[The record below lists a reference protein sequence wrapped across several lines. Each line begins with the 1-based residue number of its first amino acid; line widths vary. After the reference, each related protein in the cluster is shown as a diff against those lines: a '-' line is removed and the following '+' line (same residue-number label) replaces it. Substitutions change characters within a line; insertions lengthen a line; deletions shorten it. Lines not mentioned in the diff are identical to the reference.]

1 MIGKLF
7 KYLII
12 LILLSIVALAAV
24 PLNSYYNHVSDWIKP
39 LRLEGISGSA
49 IKGSAEQASYA
60 GLPLGAMDWFLRPTS
75 WKSMGG
81 RFELKTDQYL
91 LGFTMS
97 KRTDGFLEL
106 ENLRGHLD
114 WGLIAPYL
122 QLNYGNLEGDI
133 RLDIPQLIYGVQNG
147 VDRAEGKVVLNNLKL
162 SQYPQKELGE
172 VYMDIT
178 TKTIGQIVGQ
188 ISSDSPIM
196 QVSGT
201 LFVQPHRWQLNVDII
216 PNPGEYE
223 VEALISNIGF
233 ARRGGGRKLQ
243 LAGFY

>member
-7 KYLII
+7 KYIII
-12 LILLSIVALAAV
+12 LILIAVVALAAV
-24 PLNSYYNHVSDWIKP
+24 PLNTYYSYVSDWVKP
-39 LRLEGISGSA
+39 IRLENISGSA

-60 GLPLGAMDWFLRPTS
+60 GIPLGQLDWFLRPTS
-75 WKSMGG
+75 WKSIGG
-81 RFELKTDQYL
+81 RFTVSSEQYQ
-91 LGFTMS
+91 LGFALG
-97 KRTDGFLEL
+97 KRTDGLIEL
-106 ENLRGHLD
+106 EKIRGYLD
-114 WGLIAPYL
+114 WQLLAPHV
-122 QLNYGNLEGDI
+122 QLTYGNLDGVVN
-133 RLDIPQLIYGVQNG
+133 LDLPELVYGTENG
-147 VDRAEGKVVLNNLKL
+147 IDRATGQVLLNDLKL
-162 SQYPQKELGE
+162 KQYPQKNLGE
-172 VYMDIT
+172 VRMDIT
-178 TKTIGQIVGQ
+178 TEAVGRVVGQ
-188 ISSDSPIM
+188 ISSDSPVM